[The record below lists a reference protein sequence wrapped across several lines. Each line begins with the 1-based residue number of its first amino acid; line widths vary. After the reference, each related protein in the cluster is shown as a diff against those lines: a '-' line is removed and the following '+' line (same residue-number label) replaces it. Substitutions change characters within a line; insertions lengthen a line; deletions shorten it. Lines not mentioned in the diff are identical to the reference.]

1 MSFYQTSTPLRFS
14 TQNPDVS
21 TQQNIQFLRSGFQ
34 QPDSVDSLTDLNGNG
49 LTYTAAQFLNRY
61 IVRDNL
67 GGSTSNDTTPTALQ
81 IITALNNDQWIRATS
96 QDKNPLT
103 VRRGFYFDVTVY
115 NEDSADDVVIG
126 PGSGVTIGAVTTVTI
141 NPGKIGILRVLVTN
155 TTSGAEE
162 VYISVL
168 SA

>member
-14 TQNPDVS
+14 TQNQDNYS
-21 TQQNIQFLRSGFQ
+21 QQNIQFLRSGFQ
-34 QPDSVDSLTDLNGNG
+34 QPDSVDSLTDIYGNG
-49 LTYTAAQFLNRY
+49 VTYTVAQFLNRY

-67 GGSTSNDTTPTALQ
+67 GGSTSNDTTPTAVQ
-81 IITALNNDQWIRATS
+81 FITALNNDQWIRATS
-96 QDKNPLT
+96 QDKTPLT

-115 NEDSADDVVIG
+115 NEDSVDDVVIG
-126 PGSGVTIGAVTTVTI
+126 PGSGVTIGVVATVTI
-141 NPGKIGILRVLVTN
+141 NPGKIGVLRVIVTN